1 MKYLKFNL
9 FIYLQNEINEE
20 DLAMLIIG
28 SGKPIDSKD
37 CSKIVVKIDGLDK
50 EIWGGILKL
59 STMER

>member
-1 MKYLKFNL
+1 MKYLKFYL

-28 SGKPIDSKD
+28 SGKPIDIK
-37 CSKIVVKIDGLDK
+37 VPVPKIDGLDK